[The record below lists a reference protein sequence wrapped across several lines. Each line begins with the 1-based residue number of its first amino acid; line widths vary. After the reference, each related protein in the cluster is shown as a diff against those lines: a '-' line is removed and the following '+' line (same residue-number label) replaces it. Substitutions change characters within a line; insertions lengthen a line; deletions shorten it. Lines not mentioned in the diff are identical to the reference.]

1 MLKIALSKS
10 LDYFENVLT
19 EKNKEIELLKQNSN
33 LLDKM
38 NEELNRNFLDIQRVK
53 QLESNIAL
61 LLNFKVRIK
70 ADFYI
75 DNTQAH
81 LCSHKYYETDRIDDS
96 RIKLS
101 ANRDDINGCIWKV
114 YQHGNSLGFMLFD
127 SDYGMN
133 GWTIKI
139 KNNYPICV
147 NEGVS
152 YIFSLEE
159 GVYYKSYKIK
169 NKETGEY
176 LYINNNKKRDHISYF
191 IDLTSSKS
199 EATDFYFTLYHE

>member
-1 MLKIALSKS
+1 MNNSLIYYDNSLNENNKEIQLLKTNLQEKDNEIQLSNQKINNSLNENNKEIQMIKITLLKS
-10 LDYFENVLT
+10 LDNFENVLT
-19 EKNKEIELLKQNSN
+19 ENNKEIELLKQNSS
-33 LLDKM
+33 LLDEM
-38 NEELNRNFLDIQRVK
+38 NEKLNRNFLDIQRVK

-61 LLNFKVRIK
+61 LLNFKVKIK

-75 DNTQAH
+75 DNRQVH
-81 LCSHKYYETDRIDDS
+81 LCSH
-96 RIKLS
+96 
-101 ANRDDINGCIWKV
+101 
-114 YQHGNSLGFMLFD
+114 
-127 SDYGMN
+127 
-133 GWTIKI
+133 KI

-159 GVYYKSYKIK
+159 GEYYKSYKIK
-169 NKETGEY
+169 NKETGKY
-176 LYINNNKKRDHISYF
+176 LYINSNQKRDLISYF